1 MWSRS
6 ITDELGA
13 HGLTGL
19 RLRRGPVAIGR
30 THTRTRQSIRTVGS
44 NGLIGCKAIRFGLR
58 PYLVVWIQALDRIR
72 LEKANQED
80 LGRSQKSKEAAGQS
94 SQVAADGT
102 NPTGLPT
109 DPVVANT
116 GGELPTDPTNPT
128 GTHQGNEEGQQH
140 QEREEEVESSNANRD
155 GDQQEVA
162 ADSTA
167 KQAAALSM
175 KDMLEAMKVM
185 GNQVVAMTQLFTLL
199 VNSSVGQATLVATAT
214 PVADGPAVETAEVVE
229 IDPPRRRWTA
239 TVTKMERLRGLRK
252 KRRKKKKK
260 ERRQRKKKKSQDEAS
275 LAPSRANIE
284 EDEGGEVV
292 RVSLATRGWA
302 ITGGML
308 RVVHGLVRVV
318 LCEDI
323 HI

>member
-1 MWSRS
+1 M
-6 ITDELGA
+6 
-13 HGLTGL
+13 
-19 RLRRGPVAIGR
+19 
-30 THTRTRQSIRTVGS
+30 
-44 NGLIGCKAIRFGLR
+44 FGIL
-58 PYLVVWIQALDRIR
+58 R

-116 GGELPTDPTNPT
+116 GGELPTDPTNLT

-162 ADSTA
+162 ADGTA
-167 KQAAALSM
+167 NQAAALSM

-229 IDPPRRRWTA
+229 IDPPVR
-239 TVTKMERLRGLRK
+239 TVKKVDYLSLLQHISRLGTNT
-252 KRRKKKKK
+252 
-260 ERRQRKKKKSQDEAS
+260 SQ
-275 LAPSRANIE
+275 
-284 EDEGGEVV
+284 VV
-292 RVSLATRGWA
+292 
-302 ITGGML
+302 
-308 RVVHGLVRVV
+308 
-318 LCEDI
+318 
-323 HI
+323 